1 MEELFMV
8 DELDKKIIAELRGN
22 ARRSYTDIGKKL
34 KISEGTVRNRVKSLQ
49 KKNIIKLEA
58 IINPYSIGYNFVSI
72 MGFQVRVAE
81 LSQVA
86 EALIKMPNV
95 YYLALVTGRYDLVAI
110 IMTRTSQELS
120 DFIKEKTPAMPSILR
135 SETLVNLEVLK
146 SPWAT
151 AWDINKLL
159 DTVVTK

>member
-1 MEELFMV
+1 MV
-8 DELDKKIIAELRGN
+8 DQLDKKIIAELRGN
-22 ARRSYTDIGKKL
+22 ARRSYTEIGKKL
-34 KISEGTVRNRVKSLQ
+34 KISEGTVRNRVKALQ

-86 EALIKMPNV
+86 DALIKMPNI
-95 YYLALVTGRYDLVAI
+95 YYLALVTGRYDLMAI
-110 IMTRTSQELS
+110 IMTRTTQELS
-120 DFIKEKTPAMPSILR
+120 DFIKQNIPNMPSILR

-146 SPWAT
+146 SPWVN

-159 DTVVTK
+159 DNVVKK

>member
-1 MEELFMV
+1 
-8 DELDKKIIAELRGN
+8 
-22 ARRSYTDIGKKL
+22 
-34 KISEGTVRNRVKSLQ
+34 
-49 KKNIIKLEA
+49 
-58 IINPYSIGYNFVSI
+58 

-81 LSQVA
+81 LSEVA

-110 IMTRTSQELS
+110 IMTRTTQELS
-120 DFIKEKTPAMPSILR
+120 DFIKEHIPSMPSILR

-146 SPWAT
+146 SPWVN

-159 DTVVTK
+159 DSVVKK